1 MPERSRHC
9 EEEQSCT
16 EQSDTVTE
24 EDALGRRSRA
34 MMPSQENCL
43 FCATRKEL
51 RMHAFLAHT
60 SVFPQTHERWVGEP
74 VTVSNDTAAF
84 LVWEAA
90 FLLLQGK
97 DLLPT
102 QCVDDNEKFK
112 EEMQQ

>member
-1 MPERSRHC
+1 
-9 EEEQSCT
+9 
-16 EQSDTVTE
+16 
-24 EDALGRRSRA
+24 
-34 MMPSQENCL
+34 
-43 FCATRKEL
+43 
-51 RMHAFLAHT
+51 MHAFLAHT

-102 QCVDDNEKFK
+102 QCVDDNENFK